1 MSIKVSWHND
11 EHTILYIQ
19 YINRWTLEEFYEMVQ
34 ISTRMTEASRPFV
47 VIGDFSQSSMMPN
60 GLLSTGRRIE
70 QSTPSHRL
78 MLLLVQPNM
87 LMQML
92 VKTVSKIYPKMVDN
106 AIIVGSLDEAFE
118 KAHVRLQAQQR

>member
-47 VIGDFSQSSMMPN
+47 VIGDFSQSSMIPN

>member
-1 MSIKVSWHND
+1 
-11 EHTILYIQ
+11 
-19 YINRWTLEEFYEMVQ
+19 
-34 ISTRMTEASRPFV
+34 MTEASRPFV
-47 VIGDFSQSSMMPN
+47 VIGDFSQSSMIPN